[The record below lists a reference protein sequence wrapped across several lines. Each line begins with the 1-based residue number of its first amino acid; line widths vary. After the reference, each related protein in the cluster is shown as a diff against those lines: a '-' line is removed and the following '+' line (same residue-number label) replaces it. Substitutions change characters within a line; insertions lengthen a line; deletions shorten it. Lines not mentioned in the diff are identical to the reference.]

1 LKASVALLVTAFLL
15 VLMIPADAARGN
27 SFSADLT
34 LLGLGTD
41 LHGTYVSNEGWMLL
55 AGKGGVLAFAEKG
68 EVWTYKL
75 LSYGGSDLTAVVFS
89 GSSGLVVGKGRAF
102 LVEGIKGSFA
112 VREVPF
118 LRGDFVAAVWSLDS
132 SFAVLLSSDGRI
144 FGYRPGESAAYEVRA
159 PLVKVLVG
167 STEKLRD
174 LPYVPVVVEERRERN
189 VVRKVL
195 FVGKDLSVSEAPEA
209 PDLLKIAQM
218 LNRTLQRRPD
228 LTGTVLITPSGD
240 LPILTSYQGNLIEI
254 DDGSVLRRITLAFN
268 VLGMYGIGKTVVA
281 VGEGGGIATIELPE
295 GRVSYVSVPSSERI
309 YFLDQ
314 NTALIT
320 SPRGLFIYSLADG
333 SVEYIP
339 TPSRPTSFLP
349 EAMLVAD
356 EGGRLQRLVRPA
368 PWRGGLVLEAMIEDG
383 YVADMAKQ
391 GNDVVL
397 LVRSRGKG
405 SPETTRVMV
414 FNEKGLRTLVN
425 ATRMVSASQLSY
437 ASSHG
442 NFMLATGDSA
452 YLISGD
458 SAVRLWQGIALGPPS
473 WHPSGCMALV
483 PGVRATLLALFG
495 DSFVKAP
502 VEGSRDLNAI
512 AWSHDGRYALI
523 GGTGVLYAFDGVS
536 LRELEVPY
544 VITYHHIAARPGR
557 DEFLASTSLGL
568 IRVSIKAEFG
578 APVEPTSHDSRI
590 VTAGDNPQVAMRLY
604 VVSHEKLEVR
614 SLTASS
620 GFLFQSAWSGPTEM
634 VPSCPYLFTVMLRQ
648 PKGGSVPADGRA
660 AVNVQLETTK
670 GPIDLGS
677 YMVVVPVVKSES
689 SPADYLS
696 LVLLA
701 VGVVAAGIIVVRKV
715 RKRARKEILKESPK
729 PEPVEEGERE
739 EAEEESREEEEVA
752 APVSS
757 RGEEDYYRD
766 WGDGKW

>member
-1 LKASVALLVTAFLL
+1 MKALITLLLAVVLL
-15 VLMIPADAARGN
+15 VLMTPVDAARGN

-34 LLGLGTD
+34 LLGLGAD
-41 LHGTYVSNEGWMLL
+41 LHGAYMSNEGWMLL
-55 AGKGGVLAFAEKG
+55 AGKGGILAYAEKG
-68 EVWTYKL
+68 EVWTYRL

-89 GSSGLVVGKGRAF
+89 GSSGLVVGKGRAL
-102 LVEGIKGSFA
+102 LVEGIKGSFT

-118 LRGDFVAAVWSLDS
+118 LRGDFAAAVWSLDS
-132 SFAVLLSSDGRI
+132 SFAALLSSDGRV

-159 PLVKVLVG
+159 PPAKVLVG
-167 STEKLRD
+167 STERLKD

-189 VVRKVL
+189 VIRKVL
-195 FVGKDLSVSEAPEA
+195 FVDKDLNVSEGPEN
-209 PDLLKIAQM
+209 PDLLKIVQM

-228 LTGTVLITPSGD
+228 LAGTVLVTPSSD
-240 LPILTSYQGNLIEI
+240 MPILTSYQGNLIEI

-268 VLGMYGIGKTVVA
+268 VLGMYGIGRRVVA

-314 NTALIT
+314 STALIT
-320 SPRGLFIYSLADG
+320 SPRGLFVYSLADG

-397 LVRSRGKG
+397 LVRSRGRG
-405 SPETTRVMV
+405 SPETTRLMV

-437 ASSHG
+437 ASSFG
-442 NFMLATGDSA
+442 SFMLATGDSA

-458 SAVRLWQGIALGPPS
+458 SAVRLWQGATLGPPS

-483 PGVRATLLALFG
+483 PGARATLLALFG
-495 DSFVKAP
+495 ESFVKAP
-502 VEGSRDLNAI
+502 IESSRDLNAV
-512 AWSHDGRYALI
+512 AWSHDGRYALV
-523 GGTGVLYAFDGVS
+523 GGSGVLYAFDGAS

-544 VITYHHIAARPGR
+544 VITYRHMAARPGR

-568 IRVSIKAEFG
+568 IRISIKAEFST
-578 APVEPTSHDSRI
+578 PVELTSHDSRI
-590 VTAGDNPQVAMRLY
+590 ATVGDDPQVVMRLY
-604 VVSHEKLEVR
+604 AVSHERLEVR

-620 GFLFQSAWSGPTEM
+620 GFLFQNAWSGPTEM
-634 VPSCPYLFTVMLRQ
+634 VPSCPYLFTVTLRQ
-648 PKGGSVPADGRA
+648 PKGAPVPSDGRA
-660 AVNVQLETTK
+660 AVSVQLETSK

-677 YMVVVPVVKSES
+677 YMVVVPVIKSEA
-689 SPADYLS
+689 SPVDFLP
-696 LVLLA
+696 LA
-701 VGVVAAGIIVVRKV
+701 LFVVGVVAAGMIVIRKV
-715 RKRARKEILKESPK
+715 RKRAREEALKESPK
-729 PEPVEEGERE
+729 PSEEREKEEVEE
-739 EAEEESREEEEVA
+739 EAIVS
-752 APVSS
+752 APS
-757 RGEEDYYRD
+757 RGEEDYYSD

>member
-1 LKASVALLVTAFLL
+1 MKALMALLLAAVLL
-15 VLMIPADAARGN
+15 VLTIPAEAARGN

-41 LHGTYVSNEGWMLL
+41 LHGAYVSSEGWMLL
-55 AGKGGVLAFAEKG
+55 AGKGGILAYAEKG

-89 GSSGLVVGKGRAF
+89 GSSGLVVGKGRAL
-102 LVEGIKGSFA
+102 LVEGIKGSFT

-118 LRGDFVAAVWSLDS
+118 LRGDFAAAVWSLDS

-159 PLVKVLVG
+159 PPVKVLVG
-167 STEKLRD
+167 STERLRD

-189 VVRKVL
+189 AIRKAL
-195 FVGKDLSVSEAPEA
+195 FVGKDLSVSEGPEN
-209 PDLLKIAQM
+209 PDLLKIVQM

-228 LTGTVLITPSGD
+228 LTGTVLVTPSGD

-314 NTALIT
+314 STALIT
-320 SPRGLFIYSLADG
+320 SPRGLFVYSLSDG

-397 LVRSRGKG
+397 LVRSRGRG
-405 SPETTRVMV
+405 SPENTRVMV

-442 NFMLATGDSA
+442 GFILATGDSA
-452 YLISGD
+452 YLVSGD
-458 SAVRLWQGIALGPPS
+458 SAVRLWQGAALGPPS
-473 WHPSGCMALV
+473 WHPSGCVALV
-483 PGVRATLLALFG
+483 PGAKATLLVLFG
-495 DSFVKAP
+495 ESFVKAP
-502 VEGSRDLNAI
+502 VESNRDLNTVS
-512 AWSHDGRYALI
+512 WSHDGRYALI
-523 GGTGVLYAFDGVS
+523 GGSGVLYAFDGAS

-568 IRVSIKAEFG
+568 IRISIKAEFG
-578 APVEPTSHDSRI
+578 APVEPISHDI
-590 VTAGDNPQVAMRLY
+590 KVAMAGDDPQVVMRLY
-604 VVSHEKLEVR
+604 AISHEKLEVR

-634 VPSCPYLFTVMLRQ
+634 VPSCPYLFTVTLRA
-648 PKGGSVPADGRA
+648 PKGGGPVPSDGRA
-660 AVNVQLETTK
+660 AVSVQLETSK

-677 YMVVVPVVKSES
+677 YMVVVPVIKPES
-689 SPADYLS
+689 SPADFLP
-696 LVLLA
+696 LALFA

-715 RKRARKEILKESPK
+715 RKRARKEVLKESPK
-729 PEPVEEGERE
+729 PSEEREKEEVEE
-739 EAEEESREEEEVA
+739 EAIAS
-752 APVSS
+752 APS
-757 RGEEDYYRD
+757 RGEEDYYSD
-766 WGDGKW
+766 WGDGKWQVF

>member
-1 LKASVALLVTAFLL
+1 MKAPIALLLATVLL

-41 LHGTYVSNEGWMLL
+41 LHGAYVSNEGWMLL
-55 AGKGGVLAFAEKG
+55 AGKGGILAYAEKG

-75 LSYGGSDLTAVVFS
+75 LAYGGSDLTAVVFS
-89 GSSGLVVGKGRAF
+89 GSSGLVVGKGRAL
-102 LVEGIKGSFA
+102 LVEGIKGSFT

-118 LRGDFVAAVWSLDS
+118 LRGGFAAAVWSLDS
-132 SFAVLLSSDGRI
+132 SFAVLLSSDGRV

-159 PLVKVLVG
+159 PPVKVLVG
-167 STEKLRD
+167 STERLRD
-174 LPYVPVVVEERRERN
+174 LPYVPVVEERRERN

-195 FVGKDLSVSEAPEA
+195 FVGKDLGVSEGPEN

-254 DDGSVLRRITLAFN
+254 DDGSVLRRLTLAFN

-281 VGEGGGIATIELPE
+281 VGEGGGIATIELPD

-314 NTALIT
+314 STALIT
-320 SPRGLFIYSLADG
+320 SPRGLFVYSLSDG

-349 EAMLVAD
+349 DAMLVAD

-383 YVADMAKQ
+383 YVADVAKQ

-397 LVRSRGKG
+397 LVRSKGRG
-405 SPETTRVMV
+405 SPETTRLMV
-414 FNEKGLRTLVN
+414 FNDKGLRTLVD

-437 ASSHG
+437 ASSYG

-458 SAVRLWQGIALGPPS
+458 SAVRLWQGAVLGPPS

-483 PGVRATLLALFG
+483 PGAKATLLVLFG
-495 DSFVKAP
+495 DNFVKAP
-502 VEGSRDLNAI
+502 VESSRDLNAV
-512 AWSHDGRYALI
+512 AWSHDGRYALV
-523 GGTGVLYAFDGVS
+523 GGSGVLYAFDGAS

-544 VITYHHIAARPGR
+544 VITYRHMAARPGR

-568 IRVSIKAEFG
+568 IRISIKAEFG
-578 APVEPTSHDSRI
+578 APVEPTSHDSR
-590 VTAGDNPQVAMRLY
+590 VAMAGEDPQVVMRLY
-604 VVSHEKLEVR
+604 AISHEKLEVR

-620 GFLFQSAWSGPTEM
+620 GFLFQSAWFGPTEM
-634 VPSCPYLFTVMLRQ
+634 VPSCPYLFTITLRA
-648 PKGGSVPADGRA
+648 PKGGGPVPSDGRA
-660 AVNVQLETTK
+660 VVSVQLETSK

-677 YMVVVPVVKSES
+677 YMVFVPVAKSEA
-689 SPADYLS
+689 SPADYLPFA
-696 LVLLA
+696 LFVI
-701 VGVVAAGIIVVRKV
+701 GVVAAGIMVVRKI
-715 RKRARKEILKESPK
+715 RKRARKEVLKESPK

-739 EAEEESREEEEVA
+739 AAEEEREEEEAVMP
-752 APVSS
+752 APS
-757 RGEEDYYRD
+757 RGEEDYYSD
-766 WGDGKW
+766 WGDGK

>member
-1 LKASVALLVTAFLL
+1 MRVLTAILLAVLLLILMTPAKAG
-15 VLMIPADAARGN
+15 GN

-41 LHGTYVSNEGWMLL
+41 LHGAYVSNEGWMLL
-55 AGKGGVLAFAEKG
+55 AGKGGILAYAEKG

-89 GSSGLVVGKGRAF
+89 GSSGLVVGKGRAL
-102 LVEGIKGSFA
+102 LVEGIKGSFT

-118 LRGDFVAAVWSLDS
+118 LRGDFAAAVWSLDG

-159 PLVKVLVG
+159 PPVKVLVG
-167 STEKLRD
+167 STERLKD

-189 VVRKVL
+189 VIRKVL
-195 FVGKDLSVSEAPEA
+195 FVDNDLNVSEGPEN
-209 PDLLKIAQM
+209 PNLLKIAQM

-228 LTGTVLITPSGD
+228 LTGTVLVTPSGD

-295 GRVSYVSVPSSERI
+295 GRVSYVSVPSAERI

-314 NTALIT
+314 STALIT
-320 SPRGLFIYSLADG
+320 SPRGLFVYSLSDG

-349 EAMLVAD
+349 EVMLVAD

-397 LVRSRGKG
+397 LVRSRGRG
-405 SPETTRVMV
+405 SPENTRVMV

-442 NFMLATGDSA
+442 GFMLATGDSA
-452 YLISGD
+452 YLVSGD
-458 SAVRLWQGIALGPPS
+458 SAVRLWQGATLGPPS

-483 PGVRATLLALFG
+483 PGGKATLLVLFG
-495 DSFVKAP
+495 ENFVKVP
-502 VEGSRDLNAI
+502 VEGSRDLNAV

-523 GGTGVLYAFDGVS
+523 GGPGVLYAFDGAS

-544 VITYHHIAARPGR
+544 VITYRHMAARPGR

-568 IRVSIKAEFG
+568 IRISIKAEFG
-578 APVEPTSHDSRI
+578 APVEPTSHDI
-590 VTAGDNPQVAMRLY
+590 KVAMAGDDPQVVMRLY
-604 VVSHEKLEVR
+604 AISHEKLEVR

-620 GFLFQSAWSGPTEM
+620 GFLFQNAWSGPTEM
-634 VPSCPYLFTVMLRQ
+634 VPSCPYLFTVTLRQ
-648 PKGGSVPADGRA
+648 PKGGPVPSDGRV
-660 AVNVQLETTK
+660 AVNVQLETSK
-670 GPIDLGS
+670 GPIDLGY
-677 YMVVVPVVKSES
+677 YMVVVPVIKSES
-689 SPADYLS
+689 SPADFLPFA
-696 LVLLA
+696 LFA
-701 VGVVAAGIIVVRKV
+701 VGIVAAGIIVVRKV
-715 RKRARKEILKESPK
+715 RKRARKEVLKESPK
-729 PEPVEEGERE
+729 PSEEREKEEVEE
-739 EAEEESREEEEVA
+739 EAIAS
-752 APVSS
+752 APS
-757 RGEEDYYRD
+757 RGEEDYYSD
-766 WGDGKW
+766 WCDGKWQVF

>member
-1 LKASVALLVTAFLL
+1 
-15 VLMIPADAARGN
+15 
-27 SFSADLT
+27 
-34 LLGLGTD
+34 
-41 LHGTYVSNEGWMLL
+41 
-55 AGKGGVLAFAEKG
+55 
-68 EVWTYKL
+68 
-75 LSYGGSDLTAVVFS
+75 
-89 GSSGLVVGKGRAF
+89 
-102 LVEGIKGSFA
+102 
-112 VREVPF
+112 
-118 LRGDFVAAVWSLDS
+118 
-132 SFAVLLSSDGRI
+132 VLLSSDGRV
-144 FGYRPGESAAYEVRA
+144 FGYRPGESAAYEIRA
-159 PLVKVLVG
+159 PSVKVLVS
-167 STEKLRD
+167 STERLRD
-174 LPYVPVVVEERRERN
+174 LPYVPVVVEERRERT
-189 VVRKVL
+189 VIRKVL
-195 FVGKDLSVSEAPEA
+195 FVDKDLSVSETPNAPELFA
-209 PDLLKIAQM
+209 IAQM
-218 LNRTLQRRPD
+218 LNRTLQRRPE

-254 DDGSVLRRITLAFN
+254 DDGSVLRRLTLAFN

-281 VGEGGGIATIELPE
+281 VGEGGGIATIELPD

-314 NTALIT
+314 STALIT
-320 SPRGLFIYSLADG
+320 SPRGLFIYSLSDG

-397 LVRSRGKG
+397 LVRSKGRG
-405 SPETTRVMV
+405 SPETTRLMV

-437 ASSHG
+437 VSSHG

-473 WHPSGCMALV
+473 WHPSGCMVLV
-483 PGVRATLLALFG
+483 PGGKATLLALFG
-495 DSFVKAP
+495 DSFVKIP

-512 AWSHDGRYALI
+512 AWSHDGRYALV
-523 GGTGVLYAFDGVS
+523 GGSGVLYAFDGAS

-568 IRVSIKAEFG
+568 IRTSVRADFG
-578 APVEPTSHDSRI
+578 APVELTNHDSR
-590 VTAGDNPQVAMRLY
+590 VAMAGEDPQVVMRLY
-604 VVSHEKLEVR
+604 AVSHEKLEVR

-634 VPSCPYLFTVMLRQ
+634 LPSCPYLFTITLRP
-648 PKGGSVPADGRA
+648 PKSGPVPSDGRA
-660 AVNVQLETTK
+660 AVNVQFETTK

-677 YMVVVPVVKSES
+677 YMAPVPVVKSEA
-689 SPADYLS
+689 SPADYLPFA
-696 LVLLA
+696 LFAGVIVAGVL
-701 VGVVAAGIIVVRKV
+701 VVRRV
-715 RKRARKEILKESPK
+715 RKRARKEVLKESPK

-739 EAEEESREEEEVA
+739 EAEEGQEEEEVA
-752 APVSS
+752 APAPS